1 MIDHIYPCKMSAT
14 IGRGAQNMHNVYI
27 KPALRKA
34 YHRKSGG
41 SDTTTR
47 LNHDEAKNTN
57 VVCNGSPPDTH
68 VWIPDSR
75 TGIFYPKGQEKVI
88 EGVPSH
94 AAKDYTVN
102 WFSVP

>member
-1 MIDHIYPCKMSAT
+1 MCVWIT
-14 IGRGAQNMHNVYI
+14 FR
-27 KPALRKA
+27 PALRKA

-41 SDTTTR
+41 SDTTSR
-47 LNHDEAKNTN
+47 LNHDEAKNSN
-57 VVCNGSPPDTH
+57 VCNGSPPETH
-68 VWIPDSR
+68 VWIPDSH

>member
-1 MIDHIYPCKMSAT
+1 MSAT
-14 IGRGAQNMHNVYI
+14 IGRGAQNMHTIYI

-41 SDTTTR
+41 SDTTR
-47 LNHDEAKNTN
+47 LNHDEAKNKN
-57 VVCNGSPPDTH
+57 LCSGSPPDTH

-75 TGIFYPKGQEKVI
+75 TGIYHPTGQEKVI
-88 EGVPSH
+88 EDVPSH
-94 AAKDYTVN
+94 AAKDFTVN